1 MKVLCVIIVHACTV
15 SGRFIVV
22 LVIPCSGN
30 HWDDVILQY
39 KELELGP
46 NNKVPDQVKAIM
58 TKVQCKIEENIG
70 HSATF
75 LPPHVIDLSADGYI
89 ST

>member
-1 MKVLCVIIVHACTV
+1 MKVLCVLTVHACSI
-15 SGRFIVV
+15 SGQFIFV
-22 LVIPCSGN
+22 LVPCSGN

-58 TKVQCKIEENIG
+58 TKVQRRIEESIG

-75 LPPHVIDLSADGYI
+75 LSPHVIDLSADGYI
-89 ST
+89 GT